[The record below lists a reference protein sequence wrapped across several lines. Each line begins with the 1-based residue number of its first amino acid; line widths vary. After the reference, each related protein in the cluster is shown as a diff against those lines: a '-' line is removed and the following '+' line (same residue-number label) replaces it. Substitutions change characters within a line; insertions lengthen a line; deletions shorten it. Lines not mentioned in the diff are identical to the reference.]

1 MPTSLEGEGD
11 GPDYGTMGVSVAEG
25 QGTSLAN
32 GSNASGA
39 VVTSERVVGEVGVAV
54 GEQRPLVSAVA
65 ADESSVVITTG
76 AVPPPRDEPPPLG
89 PSQLASVEQTM
100 SSGVPYDPLARPSPT
115 VRSQVVEPSSTMEQ
129 VTQQVMMGEVNF
141 SPPEDLPG
149 AHDARA
155 SQQNGLW
162 LFRLGEFVQRR
173 VSQAGAMVS
182 PLLENRSRPEPPQ
195 QHPNLTPPGSWTA
208 ASPRPRLFTAAAEQ
222 QMAQW
227 VRKAPLLYGAS
238 HQQPQSASSRESLT
252 QEQIVTEVQRQVRQQ
267 LLQHEERQ
275 QTLLA
280 ENQQLRDMVGR
291 LLSQAPTLDS
301 QGGGGTEV
309 ALGPQE
315 TVVNR
320 EVTQGGTLE
329 APVHRQGRL
338 LGDPPGLQPNAGD
351 CLRDVSEGAR
361 RSQDLPRHDHG
372 VYRGNPSD
380 HQGVPDVAGGDPPG
394 LGAGVPQGSGGGGS
408 ATGASSGAMP
418 KANTIPGVTKGSTTA
433 PLSAPGDP
441 MSLLVQGMAQL
452 QQAYLGRP
460 EGDLKGTVDLPSM
473 PEVGPDAAVEFSDWI
488 YEAEQAIGSLSD
500 RAALWFS
507 ACLEVAHATYDTYV
521 TSTPLQRLSLTPEIP
536 LELKDQKWSR
546 LERKVMTLLLN
557 AMKKT
562 AKDEVI
568 TYRIS
573 SVPALLYRMYVLYQ
587 PGGAAERTTI
597 LKHLEGQAAS
607 EDVQLCVAALRRW
620 RRYWQRAEDI
630 GISVPDA
637 SVLLRSVEQI
647 SKRALEAHPELKFRV
662 ALTKNELA
670 LHSRPETDSVI
681 RYYNTILAELQTVAP
696 TKGTSTTTATTD
708 AAKLKAVTSS
718 GGRDQPG
725 DSSLG
730 SPKNRSQ
737 LPCKF
742 FLTDSGCSKGAGCQ
756 FSHNFAKKEKAGRCW
771 TCGSTQHQQAACPV
785 KKGGNSPNGRAPKGA
800 SKGTAVAQLA
810 ASMATAPSGTSEPS
824 SAASTLSSASSS
836 TPSGGTNPV
845 NKEEPSVAAIPESEI
860 RQLLTE
866 ANAMLK
872 EMRQLKGMSL
882 SSTRVEN
889 EAVAHGCNP
898 TTGRSGLLDSGASH
912 PFRMASE
919 EEVSMADR
927 VNVQLAN
934 GSEITLA
941 QNAAGTLLKTTST
954 SDAYVAPIVPLGSLV
969 QDLGCDLQWT
979 RRKGLEIRHP
989 QHGIIR
995 PQVVG
1000 RCPLV
1005 GEACAL
1011 ELIQELEERK
1021 VQTLRDSTNGTQRRL
1036 WMWDRDKE
1044 WAAHLDEFLRT
1055 GTRATQLLALSARDS
1070 PFASLSDVEK
1080 GTLSE
1085 QIDLSDSAGWNYL
1098 KAVPCSRQRRKITA
1112 DDHAL
1117 GDPLVCGQRKEYR
1130 SGV

>member
-1 MPTSLEGEGD
+1 
-11 GPDYGTMGVSVAEG
+11 
-25 QGTSLAN
+25 
-32 GSNASGA
+32 
-39 VVTSERVVGEVGVAV
+39 
-54 GEQRPLVSAVA
+54 
-65 ADESSVVITTG
+65 
-76 AVPPPRDEPPPLG
+76 
-89 PSQLASVEQTM
+89 
-100 SSGVPYDPLARPSPT
+100 
-115 VRSQVVEPSSTMEQ
+115 
-129 VTQQVMMGEVNF
+129 
-141 SPPEDLPG
+141 
-149 AHDARA
+149 
-155 SQQNGLW
+155 
-162 LFRLGEFVQRR
+162 
-173 VSQAGAMVS
+173 
-182 PLLENRSRPEPPQ
+182 
-195 QHPNLTPPGSWTA
+195 
-208 ASPRPRLFTAAAEQ
+208 
-222 QMAQW
+222 
-227 VRKAPLLYGAS
+227 
-238 HQQPQSASSRESLT
+238 
-252 QEQIVTEVQRQVRQQ
+252 
-267 LLQHEERQ
+267 
-275 QTLLA
+275 
-280 ENQQLRDMVGR
+280 
-291 LLSQAPTLDS
+291 
-301 QGGGGTEV
+301 
-309 ALGPQE
+309 
-315 TVVNR
+315 
-320 EVTQGGTLE
+320 
-329 APVHRQGRL
+329 
-338 LGDPPGLQPNAGD
+338 
-351 CLRDVSEGAR
+351 
-361 RSQDLPRHDHG
+361 
-372 VYRGNPSD
+372 
-380 HQGVPDVAGGDPPG
+380 
-394 LGAGVPQGSGGGGS
+394 
-408 ATGASSGAMP
+408 
-418 KANTIPGVTKGSTTA
+418 
-433 PLSAPGDP
+433 
-441 MSLLVQGMAQL
+441 MSLLVQGIAQL
-452 QQAYLGRP
+452 QAYLGRP

-473 PEVGPDAAVEFSDWI
+473 PEVSPDAAVEFSDWI

-507 ACLEVAHATYDTYV
+507 ACLEVARATYDTYV

-620 RRYWQRAEDI
+620 RRYRQRAEDI

-696 TKGTSTTTATTD
+696 TKGTSTITATTD

-725 DSSLG
+725 DSSPG

-771 TCGSTQHQQAACPV
+771 TCGSTQHQQAACSV

-824 SAASTLSSASSS
+824 SEASTLSSASSS
-836 TPSGGTNPV
+836 TPSGGNNPA

-872 EMRQLKGMSL
+872 EMRQLKVMSL

-919 EEVSMADR
+919 EEVSKADR

-1011 ELIQELEERK
+1011 ELIHELEERK
-1021 VQTLRDSTNGTQRRL
+1021 VQALRDSTSGTQRRL

-1098 KAVPCSRQRRKITA
+1098 KAVPCSRQRRKRLMTMPWVIHLYAGNGKGTDPVFKVLEDSGCWRRWTSQSPWHMTWSRSPECIA
-1112 DDHAL
+1112 RFFGPQLLEEWMAYL
-1117 GDPLVCGQRKEYR
+1117 VRPLVGARVTR
-1130 SGV
+1130 SCSSSNSGCSPWRRRHAPIVLVLQSLQCSRERSCSRQFTLRTLFVGPR